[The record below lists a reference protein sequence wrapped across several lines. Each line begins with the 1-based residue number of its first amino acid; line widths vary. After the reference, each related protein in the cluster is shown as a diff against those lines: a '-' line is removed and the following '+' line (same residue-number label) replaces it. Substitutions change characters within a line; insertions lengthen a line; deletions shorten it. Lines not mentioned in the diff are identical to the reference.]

1 MYFNLYSFL
10 KLLKS
15 INFVNVLN
23 VLCCTFFVFLI
34 VTSMN
39 FYPSITYAIE
49 NNNFV
54 KPEKFKLSPTTVTV
68 EPEIIEISSVKETT
82 VVPQVKKIQDGQ
94 LLTFQYQYKKH
105 WQ

>member
-82 VVPQVKKIQDGQ
+82 VVHKLKKFKMDS
-94 LLTFQYQYKKH
+94 Y
-105 WQ
+105 